1 MKTLLVTGRAAV
13 PAPLRD
19 IIERGSTQLVE
30 RRAPDVP
37 ASAFDGVDRVVF
49 WTGGTEDNEAGAL
62 ASRYSEAARD
72 DERRDGIIAIR
83 SDEADAPPAGVPA
96 EAAFV
101 WPRDE
106 DRLKMAFLT
115 GA

>member
-1 MKTLLVTGRAAV
+1 M

-30 RRAPDVP
+30 RRAADVQP
-37 ASAFDGVDRVVF
+37 SAFDDADRVVF
-49 WTGGTEDNEAGAL
+49 WTGGTEDDEAGAL
-62 ASRYSEAARD
+62 ASRYSAAARG

-83 SDEADAPPAGVPA
+83 TEAGGPPAGVPA
-96 EAAFV
+96 EALFV